1 MTAGGGAGPDGAG
14 GRCFMLENP
23 SLNRFG
29 KAPDACLPAAIKQ
42 AVPDWI
48 TYPIK
53 KLLRKRQEEPDPR
66 CDT

>member
-1 MTAGGGAGPDGAG
+1 MTAGGGAGPDGSG
-14 GRCFMLENP
+14 GRFFTLENP

-29 KAPDACLPAAIKQ
+29 EALDACLPGPIKR

-48 TYPIK
+48 KYPIK